1 MVDSLGYRMKFGV
14 IAPSTN
20 TSVEPEYALMQPR
33 GVTNHFGRIMIPDDP
48 VRNDKEFEQL
58 LVNIRGAT
66 EEALDAVMT
75 CSPGYVIMGMSAE
88 TFWDGAGGAE
98 KLKKKMEKRAGGVTV
113 SLGSHACEAALKTYQ
128 KLTKKKIKR
137 ISVLTPYMPVGDKN
151 VRKFFTDNGYDVIS
165 LIGLKSPSPMLIAHE
180 PAEKL
185 RKSIL
190 ELNASNPDA
199 IIQVGTNLACA
210 AVAEEAERWLN
221 KPVIAINTA
230 TYWFSMRDAGIKD
243 RMDGS
248 GRLLAEA

>member
-33 GVTNHFGRIMIPDDP
+33 GVTNHFGRIVIPDDP

-66 EEALDAVMT
+66 EEALEAVMT

-98 KLKKKMEKRAGGVTV
+98 KLKKKMEKRAGVTV
-113 SLGSHACEAALKTYQ
+113 SLGSHACDAALATYQ
-128 KLTKKKIKR
+128 KLNKKKIKK
-137 ISVLTPYMPVGDKN
+137 IAVLTPYMAVGDKN
-151 VRKFFTDNGYDVIS
+151 VRKFFTDNGYDVVA

-180 PAEKL
+180 PASKL
-185 RKSIL
+185 RNAIM
-190 ELNASNPDA
+190 ELNGSNPDA
-199 IIQVGTNLACA
+199 IIQVGTNLACS
-210 AVAEEAERWLN
+210 AVAEEAERWLD
-221 KPVIAINTA
+221 KPVIAINAA
-230 TYWFSMRDAGIKD
+230 TYWFSLRDAGIKD
-243 RMDGS
+243 RMEGY
-248 GRLLAEA
+248 GRLMAEA

>member
-20 TSVEPEYALMQPR
+20 TSVEPEYELMQPR
-33 GVTNHFGRIMIPDDP
+33 GVTNHFSRIVIPDDP

-88 TFWDGAGGAE
+88 TFWDGAGGAD
-98 KLKKKMEKRAGGVTV
+98 KLKKKMEKRAGVKV
-113 SLGSHACEAALKTYQ
+113 SLGSHACEAALDTYK
-128 KLTKKKIKR
+128 KLTKKKIKK
-137 ISVLTPYMPVGDKN
+137 IAVLTPYMPVGDKN
-151 VRKFFTDNGYDVIS
+151 VRKFFTDIGYEVVA

-180 PAEKL
+180 PPEKL
-185 RKSIL
+185 RKAII
-190 ELNASNPDA
+190 ELNGSNPDA
-199 IIQVGTNLACA
+199 IVQVGTNLACV
-210 AVAEEAERWLN
+210 AVAEEAERWLD
-221 KPVIAINTA
+221 KPVIAINAA
-230 TYWFSMRDAGIKD
+230 TYWFSLRDAGIKD
-243 RMDGS
+243 RIHGF

>member
-33 GVTNHFGRIMIPDDP
+33 GVTNHFGRIAIPDDP

-58 LVNIRGAT
+58 LVNIRSAT
-66 EEALDAVMT
+66 VDALDVVMS

-98 KLKKKMEKRAGGVTV
+98 KLKKKMEKRAGVTV
-113 SLGSHACEAALKTYQ
+113 SLGSHACEAALNTYE
-128 KLTKKKIKR
+128 KLTKKKIKK
-137 ISVLTPYMPVGDKN
+137 IAVLTPYMPVGDKN
-151 VRKFFTDNGYDVIS
+151 VRKFFTDNGYEVIS

-180 PAEKL
+180 PPEKL
-185 RKSIL
+185 RKAII

-199 IIQVGTNLACA
+199 IVQVGTNLACNT
-210 AVAEEAERWLN
+210 VAEEAERWLN
-221 KPVIAINTA
+221 KPVVAINAA
-230 TYWFSMRDAGIKD
+230 TYWYSLRDAGIKD
-243 RMDGS
+243 QMQGH